1 MCLRSAQ
8 NSEHKDYI
16 LVEIRHIMSTLL
28 SKLETELK
36 LKGFSPR
43 TIKAYVVHNRRFL
56 DFIQKP
62 AEQIEEEDIKK
73 YIAYL
78 LSEREQKP
86 ASVSLAISALKFF
99 YTKILKKD
107 ILKDISPPKAE
118 RKLPVVLSKREIIAL
133 IGAIPNPKHRLIIE
147 LMLSSGLRVSECVSL
162 KKTDLDL
169 DEKTITVRSGKGRKD
184 RVTILSNNTAERIL
198 AFLNENPSGSSYLF
212 PSNDGHISVKLAQK
226 VIKQAAKRAGIQKN
240 IFCHALRS
248 SFATHLLENGT
259 DIRIIQTLLGH
270 ADLSTTQVYTKVS
283 TEQIKK
289 VKSPLDSIL

>member
-1 MCLRSAQ
+1 
-8 NSEHKDYI
+8 
-16 LVEIRHIMSTLL
+16 MSTNL
-28 SKLETELK
+28 STLETELK
-36 LKGFSPR
+36 LRGFSPQ
-43 TIKAYVVHNRRFL
+43 TIKAYVVHNQRFL
-56 DFIQKP
+56 DFIHKQP
-62 AEQIEEEDIKK
+62 EDITENDVKQ
-73 YIAYL
+73 YLAYL

-107 ILKDISPPKAE
+107 VLKDITAPKAE
-118 RKLPVVLSKREIIAL
+118 RKLPVVLSKREIVAL
-133 IGAIPNPKHRLIIE
+133 MNALTNPKHRLIIE

-169 DEKTITVRSGKGRKD
+169 DEKTITIRSGKGRKD
-184 RVTILSNNTAERIL
+184 RVTILSNTTAERVSSFIK
-198 AFLNENPSGSSYLF
+198 ENSSESPYLF
-212 PSNDGHISVKLAQK
+212 PSNDSHISVKLAQK
-226 VIKQAAKRAGIQKN
+226 VIKHAAKRAGIQKN

-259 DIRIIQTLLGH
+259 DIRIIQVLLGH

-289 VKSPLDSIL
+289 VKSPLDNIL